1 MDFDSFMKLTDMLR
15 AFVTSNPKAFRKDVI
30 SAEKRVALVLYNL
43 KDEDFLRMTANTFGV
58 SISTV
63 SLSLRMVCDAIA
75 ERSGSLD
82 IKFPSIRDELREA
95 ANRFLLMFGLPQL
108 VGCVDG
114 THVPLFQPI
123 ENLHDFFVHNEVFS
137 QLSEHL

>member
-1 MDFDSFMKLTDMLR
+1 MDLDSFIKLTDMLR
-15 AFVTSNPKAFRKDVI
+15 VFVTPNPKAFKKDVI
-30 SAEKRVALVLYNL
+30 PAEKRVALVIYYL
-43 KDEDFLRMTANTFGV
+43 KDQGSLRMTANTFGV

-82 IKFPSIRDELREA
+82 IKFPSTRDELQET

-108 VGCVDG
+108 VGCVG
-114 THVPLFQPI
+114 GSHVPIFQPI